1 MKRDV
6 IDKDNRRLHKNNRL
20 NKKKSCRVKGA
31 LSLFKC
37 NNNQV
42 KDYDKTE
49 VLNIL
54 KDTGYHSPEDS
65 EMDKEQ
71 LNGNRKIIITYN
83 LSWHSDEGETM
94 MTKDFLVLTLQLIIV
109 NRSHRLMIIPK
120 LNIMI
125 KSYID
130 L

>member
-1 MKRDV
+1 M
-6 IDKDNRRLHKNNRL
+6 IT
-20 NKKKSCRVKGA
+20 
-31 LSLFKC
+31 
-37 NNNQV
+37 
-42 KDYDKTE
+42 DKTE

-94 MTKDFLVLTLQLIIV
+94 IIKAD
-109 NRSHRLMIIPK
+109 NC
-120 LNIMI
+120 
-125 KSYID
+125 KSQPQTNDNTQTEYND
-130 L
+130 

>member
-1 MKRDV
+1 M
-6 IDKDNRRLHKNNRL
+6 IT
-20 NKKKSCRVKGA
+20 
-31 LSLFKC
+31 
-37 NNNQV
+37 
-42 KDYDKTE
+42 DKTE

-94 MTKDFLVLTLQLIIV
+94 IIKGIVSPYNTLKILQNGCI
-109 NRSHRLMIIPK
+109 K
-120 LNIMI
+120 LKIHLPI
-125 KSYID
+125 QIFWF
-130 L
+130 